1 MNSRFKTTGITTFG
15 AIVVILAAIIIAAP
29 TAVYLLNTP
38 PVEVETIVKVPR
50 TLPEIIA
57 DLRSGAIVVGNEYSM
72 DPTARYH
79 EIHAEV
85 LGLDCQTCH
94 TTQNY
99 SEDYLYQRKY
109 NELNPG
115 DPGVIDRGTCLSCH
129 KTGGVASEL
138 YGTIGD

>member
-1 MNSRFKTTGITTFG
+1 MNSRLKTTGITTFG
-15 AIVVILAAIIIAAP
+15 AIIVILAAIIIAAP
-29 TAVYLLNTP
+29 TAVYLLTTP
-38 PVEVETIVKVPR
+38 PIEVEIIVKVPK

-79 EIHAEV
+79 EIHTV

-109 NELNPG
+109 IELNPG
-115 DPGVIDRGTCLSCH
+115 NPGVIDRGTCLSCH

-138 YGTIGD
+138 YGTVGD